1 VTETNMGTRLVFD
14 SSPLNYFAR
23 ANLLDVLEKL
33 VAGHTCLLT
42 SAVAQELQRGAS
54 RYTRLHMVGAQPWL
68 REVSDD
74 SLAYLASFSAFHAR
88 LGGGTGDMKDLG
100 EATTLAYADLH
111 GCTAIIDD
119 RAGRNIGIA
128 HGVSISTTL
137 QLICHGIR
145 NGLVTDDQACAVV
158 DALRDVE
165 AFLPCSGSDF
175 IDWARAAGLL
185 DPA

>member
-1 VTETNMGTRLVFD
+1 
-14 SSPLNYFAR
+14 
-23 ANLLDVLEKL
+23 VLEKI
-33 VAGHTCLLT
+33 VEGRTCLMT

-68 REVSDD
+68 CVVSDD

-100 EATTLAYADLH
+100 EATTLAYAELH
-111 GCTAIIDD
+111 GLTAVID
-119 RAGRNIGIA
+119 
-128 HGVSISTTL
+128 STTL

-175 IDWARAAGLL
+175 IEWARAEGLL